1 MLLLWGGLLDML
13 LLCDGLIAP
22 LIRSPSNAS
31 PSSSS
36 ECIGAFRTSLCVC
49 VCERARAGIS
59 DYSSEESNRDPEN
72 YGKKRKPG
80 GGAVLRGI
88 SRVLWVARLRNLRT
102 GWRG

>member
-1 MLLLWGGLLDML
+1 MCVKLLGGEVLGDLEMLLEMLLLWGGLLDML

-49 VCERARAGIS
+49 VCVREGAGG
-59 DYSSEESNRDPEN
+59 Y
-72 YGKKRKPG
+72 
-80 GGAVLRGI
+80 
-88 SRVLWVARLRNLRT
+88 
-102 GWRG
+102 